1 MTLSF
6 RQTIYAILFINEPF
20 VQAFELK
27 SFVIPVVN
35 LINRSLIFFFCRN
48 CSMICAGVI
57 FLTCRCDLPCEI
69 KSYKCVEFLH
79 LPPAT
84 LKYQFMINQHKI
96 YRFRYN
102 LDIQCC

>member
-1 MTLSF
+1 MTWHSHSVKRFALF
-6 RQTIYAILFINEPF
+6 LFINEPF

-35 LINRSLIFFFCRN
+35 LIHESLITFFGRN

-84 LKYQFMINQHKI
+84 LKYQFMINQHRNYI
-96 YRFRYN
+96 GLRV
-102 LDIQCC
+102 DII